1 MANLVWHTKLGIYL
15 DLTLEDLGH
24 PNLPNLWSIVY
35 DTDRLYA
42 ARNIP
47 VSARDL
53 QCAGV
58 CQEAGITAWMYLRQR
73 ADGRREA
80 VHEHAEDEQRHAPAM
95 TPEHRAYQE
104 RIVRAAETGGFRAD
118 CEVRTRTGRR
128 SWIQTDTLV
137 CGEGGLRIGWE
148 VQLSAA
154 GAHGPR
160 SVRARAARAA
170 RHGITPAWHTDRADY
185 AHRHDTHWTRSDRL
199 PARVIAKN
207 GDLRVVSGFRALDFW
222 RCDTRALYRCPH
234 TSSRCGK
241 IHVTPKPRD
250 ILFDDLVRKTAAS
263 LVVPVQHK
271 TGSRTHR
278 FWVTRAD
285 RDRLNDLT
293 HDDSTLPPAP
303 QTGPAP
309 SRASRRPPTCRPNR
323 ALTHPPAPNGSTEQ
337 SVTGATARI
346 LDWHSDEHWSFE
358 SQPCRHCRRPTHL
371 LDDQGKPSHKVCA
384 EALTDHADS

>member
-1 MANLVWHTKLGIYL
+1 MANLVWHTKLGIHL

-42 ARNIP
+42 ARDIP

-53 QCAGV
+53 QCGGI
-58 CQEAGITAWMYLRQR
+58 CQEAGVTAWMYLRQR

-80 VHEHAEDEQRHAPAM
+80 VHERAEDEQRHVPLI

-104 RIVRAAETGGFRAD
+104 RIVRAAESGGFRAD

-128 SWIQTDTLV
+128 NWIQTDTLV
-137 CGEGGLRIGWE
+137 CGEDGLRIGWE
-148 VQLSAA
+148 VQLSSA

-160 SVRARAARAA
+160 SVRARASHAA

-185 AHRHDTHWTRSDRL
+185 ADRHDTHWTRSDRL
-199 PARVIAKN
+199 PARVIAKT

-222 RCDTRALYRCPH
+222 RCDTRALYRCPD
-234 TSSRCGK
+234 TSHRCGK
-241 IHVTPKPRD
+241 VHVTPKPRD
-250 ILFDDLVRKTAAS
+250 ILFDDLVRQTAAN
-263 LVVPVQHK
+263 LVVPVQHN

-285 RDRLNDLT
+285 SDRLNDLT
-293 HDDSTLPPAP
+293 NGNSSLPP
-303 QTGPAP
+303 GPKDGAQP
-309 SRASRRPPTCRPNR
+309 SGASRRPPTCRPRR
-323 ALTHPPAPNGSTEQ
+323 AAAGQPVSDQSTWQ
-337 SVTGATARI
+337 ASIADTAQV
-346 LDWHSDEHWSFE
+346 LDWRSAEHWSFE
-358 SQPCRHCRRPTHL
+358 PQLCRHCRRATNL
-371 LDDQGKPSHKVCA
+371 LDDQGEPSHKVCA
-384 EALTDHADS
+384 EAFNSNTDS